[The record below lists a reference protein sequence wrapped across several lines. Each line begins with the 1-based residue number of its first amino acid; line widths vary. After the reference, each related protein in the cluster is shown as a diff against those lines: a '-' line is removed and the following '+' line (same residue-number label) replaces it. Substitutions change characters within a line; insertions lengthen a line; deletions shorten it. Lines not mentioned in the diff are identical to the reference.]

1 MLEPIEGAMAAGK
14 WNEAAEMCSEL
25 IAEHPTT
32 AKLYAYLGWC
42 NAQRGRPLES
52 IEPLRKA
59 VILEPHFWQASFQLA
74 QILDRL
80 GRYAE
85 ALQHARDALKD
96 RPGHAPIEGLIR
108 GLERQVPE
116 AITDSWQ
123 ISTKPMFYTVEIT
136 HQEPPVREKAP
147 VEEDRPTG
155 PMSPH
160 FSPKPGPAT

>member
-14 WNEAAEMCSEL
+14 WNEAADMCIGL

-42 NAQRGRPLES
+42 YAQLGRPVDS
-52 IEPLRKA
+52 VEPLRKA

-74 QILDRL
+74 QLLDKM

-96 RPGHAPIEGLIR
+96 KPGFTPIESLIR
-108 GLERQVPE
+108 GLERQVPDK
-116 AITDSWQ
+116 ITDAWQ
-123 ISTKPMFYTVEIT
+123 VSAKPLFYTVQIT
-136 HQEPPVREKAP
+136 HHEEPVQEKPEP
-147 VEEDRPTG
+147 EETSRPMG
-155 PMSPH
+155 PMSPQL
-160 FSPKPGPAT
+160 SPKPGSI

>member
-14 WNEAAEMCSEL
+14 WNEAAAMCNAL

-32 AKLYAYLGWC
+32 AKLYAYLGWSY
-42 NAQRGRPLES
+42 AQMGRPSDS

-59 VILEPHFWQASFQLA
+59 VILEPHFWQASLQLA
-74 QILDRL
+74 QLLDRL

-96 RPGHAPIEGLIR
+96 KPGNASIEALIR

-116 AITDSWQ
+116 SITDSWQ
-123 ISTKPMFYTVEIT
+123 VSSKPLFYTVQIT
-136 HQEPPVREKAP
+136 HHEEPAAP
-147 VEEDRPTG
+147 KPEPDEERTA
-155 PMSPH
+155 SPLSPQL
-160 FSPKPGPAT
+160 SPKPGPI